1 MIWFDLIDCLF
12 VCLIV
17 WLIGFNGNEDMYP
30 MPSPKQ
36 NQLYIIQAQHEA
48 MIYSRI
54 SRDMFQQYNNSKEI
68 GLFCRKEMRY
78 FPKTTIV
85 GDGLEAGFVLLT
97 AGALP
102 PKSPNFKRASR
113 WLVSNTPPVGRFGQS
128 RFFKI
133 PPMKIKGHCVPWAP
147 SKQTY
152 HICLLQC
159 IFQRGST
166 KPWEN

>member
-1 MIWFDLIDCLF
+1 MIGNCFYQRYRWYNHGNDTAIWYLLYFYLIFLTLRSGIAHSGELGLDIEPMRGRLGNPQATI
-12 VCLIV
+12 VCIQE
-17 WLIGFNGNEDMYP
+17 NG
-30 MPSPKQ
+30 
-36 NQLYIIQAQHEA
+36 L
-48 MIYSRI
+48 
-54 SRDMFQQYNNSKEI
+54 
-68 GLFCRKEMRY
+68 
-78 FPKTTIV
+78 IV

-147 SKQTY
+147 SKQTH